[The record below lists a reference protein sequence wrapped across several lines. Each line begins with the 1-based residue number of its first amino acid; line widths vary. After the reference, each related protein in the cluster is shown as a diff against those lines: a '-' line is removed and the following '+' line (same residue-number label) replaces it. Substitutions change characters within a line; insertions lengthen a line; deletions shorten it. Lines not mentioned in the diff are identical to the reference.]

1 MPPLLS
7 RRVLSGLF
15 LLDKPKGPTSHDAVL
30 WARRV
35 LNTPDV
41 GHCGSLDPLATGL
54 LLLVVGEARTQQNR
68 FMSERKVYEGTVRLG
83 GATDTDDTDGRPLS
97 ETFARSA
104 ADISEIE
111 ARTALAGFK
120 GVFDQTV
127 PTFSAVKVNG
137 KPLYHWARKGV
148 PVEKP
153 TKSVEVFAIDFLS
166 YRPPEIDFRVDCAKG
181 FYVRALARDV
191 GIKLGT
197 GGVLSRLCRESIGS
211 YERRNAYPWA
221 DRAPLD
227 PAVFERSFIPIE
239 RLPD

>member
-15 LLDKPKGPTSHDAVL
+15 LIDKPKGPTSHDAVL

-35 LNTPDV
+35 LNTAEV
-41 GHCGSLDPLATGL
+41 GHCGSLDPMATGL

-68 FMSERKVYEGTVRLG
+68 FMAERKVYEGTVRLG
-83 GATDTDDTDGRPLS
+83 FATDTDDTDGRPLPG
-97 ETFARSA
+97 TFARSA
-104 ADISEIE
+104 ANVSETE
-111 ARTALAGFK
+111 AREELERFK
-120 GVFDQTV
+120 GVFDQEV

-153 TKSVEVFAIDFLS
+153 TKSVEVHAINFLS
-166 YRPPEIDFRVDCAKG
+166 YAPPDIDFRVDCAKG
-181 FYVRALARDV
+181 FYVRALARDL
-191 GIKLGT
+191 GKRLGT
-197 GGVLSRLCRESIGS
+197 GGVLSRLCRESIGT
-211 YERRNAYPWA
+211 YERRNAYPWV
-221 DRAPLD
+221 DRAALD